1 MFNLFNTHL
10 NLDEDGAGGGGDEF
24 PAYQDQMV
32 DELKQDKDIAKNK
45 TISDLGRDYK
55 ARGATIA
62 TQLETIAN
70 IPKAPEN
77 AEGYEFA
84 AIEYPE
90 GFENDP
96 EFDKA
101 YRGVVLEAKL
111 TKEQADAVFQFFGK
125 TVVGQFNAAK
135 QKFDTDKTAADD
147 ALKQEWPGDEYA
159 KNMTLKG
166 RYLEKFGDEEMQK
179 DLDSTGM
186 GNKPSFLRHAV
197 RVAKAVGE
205 DSLGPGG
212 PKPAEEAGSEKEKTL
227 RSLYPSMGK
236 IPTHSD
242 GLNNEADDL
251 KKMYGTMK

>member
-1 MFNLFNTHL
+1 
-10 NLDEDGAGGGGDEF
+10 
-24 PAYQDQMV
+24 
-32 DELKQDKDIAKNK
+32 
-45 TISDLGRDYK
+45 
-55 ARGATIA
+55 
-62 TQLETIAN
+62 
-70 IPKAPEN
+70 
-77 AEGYEFA
+77 
-84 AIEYPE
+84 
-90 GFENDP
+90 
-96 EFDKA
+96 
-101 YRGVVLEAKL
+101 VLEAKL

-179 DLDSTGM
+179 DLDATGM

-197 RVAKAVGE
+197 RVAKAIGE

-212 PKPAEEAGSEKEKTL
+212 PQIKPGPEDEKEKTL

-236 IPTHSD
+236 VPTHAD
-242 GLNNEADDL
+242 GLSNEADDL